1 MTPAAG
7 KIALLYDDDGYKE
20 VLGQPLKDASGTRT
34 GLIGRQ
40 VAGKEFLD
48 AYLSHGSWTELVAL
62 VRNQASA
69 QSILRLCE
77 SHPSSQTRRRGL
89 RVIEERRFHQA
100 FFPTPP
106 ANLLYNPCPPDLRYA
121 WARQHKGP
129 GSFALSGVTHTLCS
143 QRALEWLGDL
153 VTAPFESYDSLICTS
168 QAVVDMVRAVTTSY
182 ADYLRDRHGG
192 NPRARIRLEK
202 IPLGVNTELFRP
214 PTTQERAAQR
224 RAFRIEADEVA
235 VLFVGRLSHHGKAHP
250 FPMYHGLAQ
259 AARRAGRK
267 VHLILSGWAPNQ
279 AVQKAFE
286 DGARTFAA
294 GIRVSFLDGTDPA
307 QRYAVWQAAD
317 LFTSLSDNIQE
328 TFGLVIVEA
337 MASGLPVVAS
347 DWNGYRDLVI
357 NGETGLLV
365 PTTMIKDATADV
377 TSRLQLEEIN
387 YDHFLAETSQ
397 CIAVDCAAAA
407 EAYTRLLGDASLRRQ
422 LGLAGRLRAEQLF
435 AWPHIIR
442 AYETLWQDQER
453 ERLAVVALA
462 HSVAQAGRS
471 VFREGEAPA
480 EPPSCAVTPPMAQTV
495 GRIKEE
501 FWNSADEPARQE
513 PRPPESPHLALG
525 TRYPPPEQAFAGY
538 PSRWLSDTDHVQK
551 VLEANERLDGLLAMP
566 LVTHV
571 ADSRCADASILRSLL
586 AAAAFPSPLRQLQD
600 MLMQAGVAESAARA
614 TLAWMLKYDLLRAA
628 PT

>member
-1 MTPAAG
+1 MNPAAG

-20 VLGQPLKDASGTRT
+20 VLGQPLKDAGGTRT
-34 GLIGRQ
+34 GLMGRQ

-69 QSILRLCE
+69 QSILRLCQ

-106 ANLLYNPCPPDLRYA
+106 ADLLYNPCPPDLRYA
-121 WARQHKGP
+121 WARQHKAP

-143 QRALEWLGDL
+143 QRAFDWLGDL

-168 QAVVDMVRAVTTSY
+168 QAVVDMVRAVTTGY

-192 NPRARIRLEK
+192 NPQARIRLEK
-202 IPLGVNTELFRP
+202 IPLGVNTEVFRP
-214 PTTQERAAQR
+214 PAAQERAAQR
-224 RAFRIEADEVA
+224 AAFQIASDEIA

-259 AARRAGRK
+259 AARRAGRR

-279 AVQKAFE
+279 AIQKAFE
-286 DGARTFAA
+286 EGARTFAA
-294 GIRVSFLDGTDPA
+294 NIRVSFVDGTDPA
-307 QRYAVWQAAD
+307 QRFAVWQAAD

-337 MASGLPVVAS
+337 MACGLPVVAS
-347 DWNGYRDLVI
+347 DWNGYRDLVVH
-357 NGETGLLV
+357 GETGLLV
-365 PTTMIKDATADV
+365 PTLMIRDASADV

-397 CIAVDCAAAA
+397 CVAVDCAAST

-422 LGLAGRLRAEQLF
+422 MGLAGRQRAEQFF

-442 AYETLWQDQER
+442 AYEALWESQER
-453 ERLAVVALA
+453 ERR
-462 HSVAQAGRS
+462 AQADRETGRQGDKQKKS
-471 VFREGEAPA
+471 PVSLSPGL
-480 EPPSCAVTPPMAQTV
+480 TV
-495 GRIKEE
+495 SLSS
-501 FWNSADEPARQE
+501 SA
-513 PRPPESPHLALG
+513 
-525 TRYPPPEQAFAGY
+525 RYPAPEHAFAGY
-538 PSRWLSDTDHVQK
+538 PSRWLSDADQVQK
-551 VLEANERLDGLLAMP
+551 VLGAEERLDRLLAMP

-571 ADSRCADASILRSLL
+571 ADSRCADRGILLSLL
-586 AAAAFPSPLRQLQD
+586 AAAAFPCPLRQMED
-600 MLMQAGVAESAARA
+600 MLSQAGVAENALRN
-614 TLAWMLKYDLLRAA
+614 TLAWMLKYDLLHLSSS
-628 PT
+628 PPPS